1 MHKKTSTVISSTRN
15 MSGGFTLIE
24 LMIVITII
32 GILSAIAVPSYNN
45 YVLRAKR
52 SEGRS
57 AIMDAAAR
65 QERVY
70 SDNNQ
75 YTSTLGTGGLAI
87 SDPSGCS
94 ATGVQSET
102 CKYTL
107 TTAATNSN
115 QAFTVTAAPT
125 FTDADCGSF
134 RVNQAGTKEIVGG
147 TDTVR
152 NCWGK

>member
-1 MHKKTSTVISSTRN
+1 MQKKTSGVFSTTRN
-15 MSGGFTLIE
+15 MSRGFTLIE
-24 LMIVITII
+24 LMIVIAII
-32 GILSAIAVPSYNN
+32 GIISAIAVPSYND

-57 AIMDAAAR
+57 AIMDAATR
-65 QERVY
+65 QQRVY

-87 SDPSGCS
+87 SDPADCS
-94 ATGVQSET
+94 AGGVQSET

-115 QAFTVTAAPT
+115 QQFTVTATPT
-125 FTDADCGSF
+125 FIDPACGNLGI
-134 RVNQAGTKEIVGG
+134 NQAGTKTKTG